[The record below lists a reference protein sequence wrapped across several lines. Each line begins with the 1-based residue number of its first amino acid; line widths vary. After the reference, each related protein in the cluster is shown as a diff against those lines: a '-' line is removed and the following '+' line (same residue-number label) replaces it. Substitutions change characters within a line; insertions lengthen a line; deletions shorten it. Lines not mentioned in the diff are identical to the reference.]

1 MSQERRISVGPLIGI
16 VGALLLLVS
25 LFLDWYEDISG
36 FTVFEVLDLLLAGLA
51 LAALVALANALGAR
65 LKGAG
70 ALDGRTALPIAAL
83 AFLIVVS
90 QLLNDPPAVAG
101 SQNDPDIGI
110 WLALAGSLLLL
121 AGALLSVARISLAL
135 DLESRDGRDGSP
147 GREAGG
153 PPSSHDAPTVGAPP
167 VGGADTPSG
176 REPGSATGPGPASE
190 PGPRA

>member
-1 MSQERRISVGPLIGI
+1 MSQERRISIGPLVGI
-16 VGALLLLVS
+16 LGAVLLLVS

-36 FTVFEVLDLLLAGLA
+36 FTVFEVLDLLLAALA
-51 LAALVALANALGAR
+51 LAAIVALANALGAR

-101 SQNDPDIGI
+101 GDRDPDIGI

-135 DLESRDGRDGSP
+135 DLERREGRDRP
-147 GREAGG
+147 GAQEPGA
-153 PPSSHDAPTVGAPP
+153 PPPSHDAPTVAAPATGAAESPAAP
-167 VGGADTPSG
+167 EP
-176 REPGSATGPGPASE
+176 EPGPGG